1 MLNSDLPTR
10 GIVRVRSWPVNVVA
24 IAFLLQGL
32 QLAYDASLYGRAV
45 VQPKFFGVLE
55 SAVLNGVIGVVMI
68 ITGLGLLARIKA
80 FLTVAVVLAGMYL
93 ASAGDALVGGIFV
106 LTISPVVFLS
116 ALALVV
122 AGWLQY
128 AILRHPSTISLF
140 SQP

>member
-10 GIVRVRSWPVNVVA
+10 GIVRTKSWPVNVVA

-32 QLAYDASLYGRAV
+32 QMAFDAAMYPRGA

-55 SAVLNGVIGVVMI
+55 SAVLDAVFGVVMI
-68 ITGLGLLARIKA
+68 LTGLGLLARIKA
-80 FLTVAVVLAGMYL
+80 VLLVAVVLAGMYL
-93 ASAGDALVGGIFV
+93 ASAGDALAGGMFV
-106 LTISPVVFLS
+106 LTRSPLVFVS
-116 ALALVV
+116 ALAFVV